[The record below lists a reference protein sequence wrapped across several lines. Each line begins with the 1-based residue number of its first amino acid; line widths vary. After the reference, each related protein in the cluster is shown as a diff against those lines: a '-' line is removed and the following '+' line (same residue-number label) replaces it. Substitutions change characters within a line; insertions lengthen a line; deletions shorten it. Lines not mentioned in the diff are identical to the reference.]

1 MQMPYT
7 TKDDLR
13 STPYRNELQVHESR
27 VVRYHSS
34 SGSTGSPTVM
44 AYTQADL
51 DLLGKL
57 TARAFQPLRA
67 RVSHWRVYNA
77 FGYGLFTG
85 GLSFEEAARHA
96 REHMNIP
103 MSVIPAS
110 NQPGVSFDAAM
121 AQHRRSIE
129 LFEPTILCCTP
140 SLAFALWEEGLLDG
154 FEAII
159 TGGEPSSA
167 GLRKILEGRG
177 ERTVIE
183 VYGLSEVIGP
193 GVAQSCE
200 HGTLHLNE
208 DAFDAEFLGHELVLT
223 TRHNQA
229 MPRSRYRT
237 GDAATPVSCSCDNPH
252 QAIQVFGREG
262 DFIPALGLYLSEL
275 EELLVSHGYSPCFR
289 LAERALLVEPLPH
302 TRARPLPPMPIAVRQ
317 VLPHTHPRS
326 LGKSSRV
333 APSRRRQRE
342 SFNQAPAH

>member
-7 TKDDLR
+7 TKDELR
-13 STPYRNELQVHESR
+13 STPYRNGLQVHESR

-51 DLLGKL
+51 NLLGKL
-57 TARAFQPLRA
+57 TARAFQPLRT

-96 REHMNIP
+96 RRHMNIP
-103 MSVIPAS
+103 MGVIPAS
-110 NQPGVSFDAAM
+110 NQPGVAFEAAM

-183 VYGLSEVIGP
+183 
-193 GVAQSCE
+193 A
-200 HGTLHLNE
+200 
-208 DAFDAEFLGHELVLT
+208 
-223 TRHNQA
+223 
-229 MPRSRYRT
+229 RYIDGGQCADT
-237 GDAATPVSCSCDNPH
+237 V
-252 QAIQVFGREG
+252 
-262 DFIPALGLYLSEL
+262 
-275 EELLVSHGYSPCFR
+275 LLVTVSDDDNKVYQDHYP
-289 LAERALLVEPLPH
+289 V
-302 TRARPLPPMPIAVRQ
+302 
-317 VLPHTHPRS
+317 
-326 LGKSSRV
+326 K
-333 APSRRRQRE
+333 APTEWSWTVWYKVPVIRTTT
-342 SFNQAPAH
+342 SI